1 MCTDG
6 LAVEAA
12 SAPASLFLLIKW
24 WLFGTVTKL
33 PCEDRHPQYLTAA
46 MRNVRIQLDA
56 KFYFTVIM
64 ITTQIIFLH
73 VKVVCIFTKIKLSEV
88 RYYLI

>member
-1 MCTDG
+1 MCTGG

-12 SAPASLFLLIKW
+12 SAPASLFLLTKW

-46 MRNVRIQLDA
+46 MRNVRIHLDTT
-56 KFYFTVIM
+56 FYFGVTM
-64 ITTQIIFLH
+64 IITLIIFSH
-73 VKVVCIFTKIKLSEV
+73 VHVAGTLAK
-88 RYYLI
+88 